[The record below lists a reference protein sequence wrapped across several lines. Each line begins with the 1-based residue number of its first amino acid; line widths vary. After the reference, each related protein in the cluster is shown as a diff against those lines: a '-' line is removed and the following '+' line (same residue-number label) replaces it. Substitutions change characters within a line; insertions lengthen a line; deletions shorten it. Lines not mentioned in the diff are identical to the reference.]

1 MKMRKQKRNKPALTL
16 DTILTRAMPQYDALE
31 YRAERAY
38 TANPKPKQKQRSN
51 KSKTEIQKLREIG
64 RKAAKAELLEA
75 RIWEA
80 EQKWYD
86 KKH

>member
-1 MKMRKQKRNKPALTL
+1 MKMRKQKRNKPAL
-16 DTILTRAMPQYDALE
+16 DTILTRAMRQYDALE

-75 RIWEA
+75 HIWEA

-86 KKH
+86 KS